1 MRGSHDV
8 CFDEWFFV
16 LPAVDTGV
24 WVPSSAGRSQRSTV
38 REAQQGDKH
47 ARDDLVDEFM
57 PLIRRVARTYAGAA
71 ALDTEEFVQEGIVG
85 LLTAL
90 ERYDPDLGPPFWPYA
105 SWWVRRMMQ
114 RLVAD
119 LTFPMVLSDRALRQL
134 ACVKHARADHE
145 QTYYDEASLVE
156 IADSTGYT
164 QEQLDSLVCVE
175 LSPRSLDERL
185 QAEDGAAGTLGDL
198 LTDPRAEESYE
209 TVEQELRA
217 DALRHTPNDLCE
229 RERSVLRAR
238 YGFDGPA
245 QTLQEVG
252 GDLHVSAE
260 RVRQIQEHA
269 LEKLRAALSTVLSE
283 NVAESVRAS
292 GEPPVDE
299 TPGKAEA

>member
-1 MRGSHDV
+1 M
-8 CFDEWFFV
+8 
-16 LPAVDTGV
+16 L
-24 WVPSSAGRSQRSTV
+24 
-38 REAQQGDKH
+38 REAQQGNAE
-47 ARDDLVDEFM
+47 ARAHLLDEFL
-57 PLIRRVARTYAGAA
+57 PLIRSVARIYGGTA

-90 ERYDPDLGPPFWPYA
+90 ERYDPDLGPPFWSYA

-134 ACVKHARADHE
+134 ASVKHARQDHE
-145 QTYYDEASLVE
+145 QAHHWEPSLVE

-175 LSPRSLDERL
+175 LSPRSLDEQL

-198 LTDPRAEESYE
+198 LADPRAEQSYD
-209 TVEQELRA
+209 TVEQDLLA
-217 DALRHTPNDLCE
+217 DTLRHAPNDLSE
-229 RERSVLRAR
+229 RERGVLRAR
-238 YGFDGPA
+238 YGFDGRA

-252 GDLHVSAE
+252 DDLELSAE

-269 LEKLRAALSTVLSE
+269 LEKLHGALSTMLSE
-283 NVAESVRAS
+283 SVAESVPAS
-292 GEPPVDE
+292 REPRTNE
-299 TPGKAEA
+299 GR